1 MEYYDKVTQEY
12 RDAILSRVYFP
23 TIKVELMDYGENVFA
38 ELQQDIS
45 AQDSGSISVNYQQ
58 GVRRSCSLTLI
69 NVDGEYLPSLQSRI
83 WINSKFKVYNGIRVP
98 SSYIH
103 PEEDYYWFSQ
113 GVFVLTD
120 PVANEDLSNRT
131 ITLNGVDKFGMLGSE
146 TNFTQT
152 EGTYLMEAG
161 TEVGEVIKAILN
173 ENMGNGYPFDVV
185 TPFIDPQVARNELP
199 YELKKAP
206 DEYFADI
213 LIEMGNMFDCDVF
226 YDTNGRFNFIPTSLN
241 NERLKDRLTTSE
253 DDNASLWDYEDVFT
267 DYGSLNNQYNFT
279 EVYNMVTVVSTHPNY
294 DTFEATVS
302 NNLPSSPVAIQV
314 IGKKRKYIESSQCY
328 DQDTVNNYA
337 LYQLR
342 KLSIVQQSLTFN
354 SIIIPHLDVNL
365 PITIQDK
372 HFGYE
377 KEKYIIQSLSF
388 PISSTGQISV
398 TASNVANIPYL
409 EY

>member
-1 MEYYDKVTQEY
+1 MEYYDKVTEEY
-12 RDAILSRVYFP
+12 KSAILSRVYFP

-38 ELQQDIS
+38 ELQQDVS

-69 NVDGEYLPSLQSRI
+69 NIDGEYLPSLQSRI
-83 WINSKFKVYNGIRVP
+83 WINSKFKVYNGIRIP
-98 SSYIH
+98 STYIH

-161 TEVGEVIKAILN
+161 TQVGEVIKAILN
-173 ENMGNGYPFDVV
+173 ENMGNGYPLDIV
-185 TPFIDPQVARNELP
+185 TPIIDPNVAKNELP

-241 NERLKDRLTTSE
+241 NERLKDRLTIST

-267 DYGSLNNQYNFT
+267 DYGSLSNQYNFT

-294 DTFEATVS
+294 NTFEATVS

-328 DQDTVNNYA
+328 DQETVNNYA

-342 KLSIVQQSLTFN
+342 KLSIIQQSLTFN

-377 KEKYIIQSLSF
+377 KEKYIIQSLNF
-388 PISSTGQISV
+388 PISSSGQVSV
-398 TASNVANIPYL
+398 TASNIANIPYL

>member
-1 MEYYDKVTQEY
+1 MEYYDKVSQEY
-12 RDAILSRVYFP
+12 RDALLSRVYFP
-23 TIKVELMDYGENVFA
+23 VIKVELMDYGENVFA

-69 NVDGEYLPSLQSRI
+69 NIDGEYLPSLQSKI
-83 WINSKFKVYNGIRVP
+83 WINSKFKVYNGIRIP
-98 SSYIH
+98 ATYTY

-152 EGTYLMEAG
+152 EGTYLIEAG
-161 TEVGEVIKAILN
+161 TEIGEVIKTILN
-173 ENMGNGYPFDVV
+173 ENMGNGYPFDVA
-185 TPFIDPQVARNELP
+185 TPIIDPTVAKNELP

-213 LIEMGNMFDCDVF
+213 IIEMANMFDCDVF
-226 YDTNGRFNFIPTSLN
+226 YDTNGRFNFMPTSLN
-241 NERLKDRLTTSE
+241 NERLKDRLTISG

-267 DYGSLNNQYNFT
+267 DYGSLNNQYSFT

-328 DQDTVNNYA
+328 NQDTVNNYA

-388 PISSTGQISV
+388 PISSTGQVSV